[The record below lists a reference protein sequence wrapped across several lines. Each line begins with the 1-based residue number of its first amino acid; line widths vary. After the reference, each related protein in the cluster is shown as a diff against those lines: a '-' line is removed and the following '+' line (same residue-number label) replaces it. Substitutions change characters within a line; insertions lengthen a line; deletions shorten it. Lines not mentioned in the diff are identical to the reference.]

1 MQNCC
6 LKKLINQF
14 SNKNIISKDEKF
26 YDAPKKSEKVILEKS
41 EQKSDQSIPKWVQV
55 SEDRF
60 NFIKF
65 KINKNKKLSTTIDK
79 KNYTLND
86 VKELVNKRAEKKI
99 GENNAIK

>member
-1 MQNCC
+1 M
-6 LKKLINQF
+6 
-14 SNKNIISKDEKF
+14 
-26 YDAPKKSEKVILEKS
+26 
-41 EQKSDQSIPKWVQV
+41 QV

-99 GENNAIK
+99 GKNNAIK

>member
-41 EQKSDQSIPKWVQV
+41 EQKSDQSIPK
-55 SEDRF
+55 
-60 NFIKF
+60 
-65 KINKNKKLSTTIDK
+65 
-79 KNYTLND
+79 
-86 VKELVNKRAEKKI
+86 
-99 GENNAIK
+99 